1 MKRRR
6 YTRPLVNLPPP
17 RTSFFADHAF
27 QAAWHGAVAVL
38 LVVGIVWLIYLSWG
52 VVEPLI
58 VAIVLAT
65 MLWPWVTRV
74 ANLRIG
80 RRGWRPPR
88 LLAVALIYLATFL
101 TAGVIVWLVLSALLP
116 AVDALIVAYFRQTGF
131 LSTYLALF
139 HGNVATGA
147 AQVVGAVAGASP
159 VPGKSSSSQPSTP
172 NRIAAA
178 DVLGL
183 ALGLFGGIASTGL
196 ILIFT
201 FFLLLEGHQFAQ
213 WVILLAPR
221 ERRPRVRA
229 LGLSIRDRVSRWVL
243 ATAIYSTISGLI
255 VTAGTTLLGLPM
267 PWLYGVGALVLALI
281 PGLGPAISVIP
292 AVFVA
297 FTISPW
303 RGVATA
309 AFGIVL
315 YIFDATFMAPKIF
328 GNMLRLPMF
337 VVFLAILLGSELLGV
352 WGAILALPIATAIQM
367 IVQEVMGR
375 SQE

>member
-1 MKRRR
+1 
-6 YTRPLVNLPPP
+6 
-17 RTSFFADHAF
+17 
-27 QAAWHGAVAVL
+27 
-38 LVVGIVWLIYLSWG
+38 
-52 VVEPLI
+52 
-58 VAIVLAT
+58 
-65 MLWPWVTRV
+65 
-74 ANLRIG
+74 
-80 RRGWRPPR
+80 
-88 LLAVALIYLATFL
+88 
-101 TAGVIVWLVLSALLP
+101 
-116 AVDALIVAYFRQTGF
+116 
-131 LSTYLALF
+131 
-139 HGNVATGA
+139 
-147 AQVVGAVAGASP
+147 